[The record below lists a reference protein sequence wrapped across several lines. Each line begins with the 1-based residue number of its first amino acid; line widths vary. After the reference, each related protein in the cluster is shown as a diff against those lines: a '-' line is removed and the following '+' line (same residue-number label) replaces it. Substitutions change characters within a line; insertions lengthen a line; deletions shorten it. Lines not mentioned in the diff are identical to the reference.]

1 MKTAVTFSLLA
12 FLPALTFAFFLPFP
26 MTIGNTKANE
36 IPKVTPDD
44 VCPFIH
50 YIDNELCTNESSH
63 FATKEVVK
71 NTVFYHSRHEGREQ
85 KFDPKQLCPLFS
97 YLNKTYCSSS
107 ETVDFVSHVD
117 ADIANRIKRIKH
129 IFEDIE
135 SVEGIESNHT
145 NDTNNANNVNNNNN
159 NNDTYDFSD
168 HIDPKELC
176 PLIELVDKTFCKS
189 ETLFQNKI
197 DPKDLCPILEEIDIK
212 LCS

>member
-71 NTVFYHSRHEGREQ
+71 NTVFYHSRHEQ

-107 ETVDFVSHVD
+107 ETVNFVSHVD
-117 ADIANRIKRIKH
+117 ADIANRIKIIKH
-129 IFEDIE
+129 IFESIE
-135 SVEGIESNHT
+135 SIESNNT
-145 NDTNNANNVNNNNN
+145 NDTNNANN
-159 NNDTYDFSD
+159 NNDTSEFDD
-168 HIDPKELC
+168 NIDPKELC

>member
-1 MKTAVTFSLLA
+1 
-12 FLPALTFAFFLPFP
+12 

-71 NTVFYHSRHEGREQ
+71 NTVFYHSRHEQ

-107 ETVDFVSHVD
+107 ETVNFVSHVD
-117 ADIANRIKRIKH
+117 ADIANRIKIIKH
-129 IFEDIE
+129 IFE
-135 SVEGIESNHT
+135 SIESNNI
-145 NDTNNANNVNNNNN
+145 NDTNNVCCC
-159 NNDTYDFSD
+159 
-168 HIDPKELC
+168 IL
-176 PLIELVDKTFCKS
+176 DKV
-189 ETLFQNKI
+189 I
-197 DPKDLCPILEEIDIK
+197 
-212 LCS
+212 

>member
-26 MTIGNTKANE
+26 MTIANTKANE
-36 IPKVTPDD
+36 LPKVTPDD

-71 NTVFYHSRHEGREQ
+71 NTVFYHSRHEGHEQ

-117 ADIANRIKRIKH
+117 ADIANRIKIIKH
-129 IFEDIE
+129 IFE
-135 SVEGIESNHT
+135 GIKSNTT
-145 NDTNNANNVNNNNN
+145 NDTKDT
-159 NNDTYDFSD
+159 NDTYDFGD
-168 HIDPKELC
+168 NIDPKELC

-189 ETLFQNKI
+189 ETFFQNKI

-212 LCS
+212 LGS

>member
-26 MTIGNTKANE
+26 MNFETTNVNE
-36 IPKVTPDD
+36 IPKVTPED

-50 YIDNELCTNESSH
+50 YIDNDLCTNESSRY
-63 FATKEVVK
+63 ATKEVVK
-71 NTVFYHSRHEGREQ
+71 NAVFYHPRSEGREQ
-85 KFDPKQLCPLFS
+85 KFDPTQLCPLLS

-107 ETVDFVSHVD
+107 ETANFVSQID
-117 ADIANRIKRIKH
+117 DDTANRIKTIKQN
-129 IFEDIE
+129 FEKIKINIKNKTPD
-135 SVEGIESNHT
+135 SGS
-145 NDTNNANNVNNNNN
+145 DS
-159 NNDTYDFSD
+159 YFSEQ
-168 HIDPKELC
+168 IDPKELC

-197 DPKDLCPILEEIDIK
+197 DPKDLCPILELIDAK

>member
-1 MKTAVTFSLLA
+1 MKIAASFSLLA

-26 MTIGNTKANE
+26 MNFENRNVNE
-36 IPKVTPDD
+36 TPKITPDD

-50 YIDNELCTNESSH
+50 YINNELCSNESSH
-63 FATKEVVK
+63 SDIKEVVK
-71 NTVFYHSRHEGREQ
+71 NTVFYHPHCVGQEQ

-107 ETVDFVSHVD
+107 ETVDFVSHID
-117 ADIANRIKRIKH
+117 ADIANRIKIIKH
-129 IFEDIE
+129 IFE
-135 SVEGIESNHT
+135 SIESN
-145 NDTNNANNVNNNNN
+145 NTNNTNNTNNSNN

-168 HIDPKELC
+168 HLDDPKKLC
-176 PLIELVDKTFCKS
+176 PLIDLVDKTFCKS

-197 DPKDLCPILEEIDIK
+197 DPKDLCPILKDIDTK

>member
-50 YIDNELCTNESSH
+50 YINNELCTNESSSENYPI
-63 FATKEVVK
+63 KEVVK
-71 NTVFYHSRHEGREQ
+71 NTVFYHPRHEGGHEQ

-117 ADIANRIKRIKH
+117 IDIADQIKIVKH
-129 IFEDIE
+129 MFEDIK
-135 SVEGIESNHT
+135 SNNT
-145 NDTNNANNVNNNNN
+145 NDTN
-159 NNDTYDFSD
+159 DTSEFSD

-189 ETLFQNKI
+189 ETLFENKI

>member
-1 MKTAVTFSLLA
+1 
-12 FLPALTFAFFLPFP
+12 
-26 MTIGNTKANE
+26 MTIGNTNANE
-36 IPKVTPDD
+36 LPKVTPDD

-71 NTVFYHSRHEGREQ
+71 NTVFYHSRHEGHEQ

-107 ETVDFVSHVD
+107 ETVNFVSHVD
-117 ADIANRIKRIKH
+117 VDIADQIKIVKH
-129 IFEDIE
+129 LFEDIK
-135 SVEGIESNHT
+135 SNNT
-145 NDTNNANNVNNNNN
+145 NDTN
-159 NNDTYDFSD
+159 DTSEFSD

-189 ETLFQNKI
+189 ETLFENKI

>member
-1 MKTAVTFSLLA
+1 MKTAITFSLLA

-36 IPKVTPDD
+36 LPKVTPDD

-71 NTVFYHSRHEGREQ
+71 NTVFYHSRHQQ

-117 ADIANRIKRIKH
+117 ADIANRIKIIKH
-129 IFEDIE
+129 IFE
-135 SVEGIESNHT
+135 SIESNNI
-145 NDTNNANNVNNNNN
+145 NDTNNANN
-159 NNDTYDFSD
+159 NNDTSEFGDN
-168 HIDPKELC
+168 IDPKELC

>member
-1 MKTAVTFSLLA
+1 MYKQSKMKTVASFSLLA

-26 MTIGNTKANE
+26 MHFENTNVNE
-36 IPKVTPDD
+36 TPKITPED

-50 YIDNELCTNESSH
+50 YINNELCSNDYSH
-63 FATKEVVK
+63 YARKEVVK
-71 NTVFYHSRHEGREQ
+71 NTVFYHSRHEQ

-107 ETVDFVSHVD
+107 ETVDFVSHID

-129 IFEDIE
+129 IFE
-135 SVEGIESNHT
+135 GIERNER
-145 NDTNNANNVNNNNN
+145 NDTNKSNN
-159 NNDTYDFSD
+159 NNDTYDFGD
-168 HIDPKELC
+168 HLDDPKELC

-189 ETLFQNKI
+189 ETLIQNKI
-197 DPKDLCPILEEIDIK
+197 DPKDLCPILKDIDTK

>member
-1 MKTAVTFSLLA
+1 MKTAASFSLLA
-12 FLPALTFAFFLPFP
+12 LLPALTFAFFLPFP
-26 MTIGNTKANE
+26 MHFENTNVNE
-36 IPKVTPDD
+36 TPKITPDD

-50 YIDNELCTNESSH
+50 YINNELCSNESNSVH
-63 FATKEVVK
+63 HVKREVVK
-71 NTVFYHSRHEGREQ
+71 NTVFYHPRQEQ

-107 ETVDFVSHVD
+107 ETVDFISHID
-117 ADIANRIKRIKH
+117 ADIANRIKIIKH

-135 SVEGIESNHT
+135 S
-145 NDTNNANNVNNNNN
+145 NDTNKSNKTNNTNND
-159 NNDTYDFSD
+159 NNDTYDFSEHLD
-168 HIDPKELC
+168 DPKELC

-197 DPKDLCPILEEIDIK
+197 DPKDLCPILKDIDTK

>member
-1 MKTAVTFSLLA
+1 MKTVASFSLLA

-26 MTIGNTKANE
+26 MHFENTNVNE

-50 YIDNELCTNESSH
+50 YINNELCSNDYSH
-63 FATKEVVK
+63 YATKEVVK
-71 NTVFYHSRHEGREQ
+71 NTVFYHPRHEQ

-107 ETVDFVSHVD
+107 ETVDFVSHID
-117 ADIANRIKRIKH
+117 ADIANRIKIIKH
-129 IFEDIE
+129 IFE
-135 SVEGIESNHT
+135 GIESN
-145 NDTNNANNVNNNNN
+145 DTNNTNNTNNTNTNN
-159 NNDTYDFSD
+159 NNDRYDLGE
-168 HIDPKELC
+168 HIDDPKELC
-176 PLIELVDKTFCKS
+176 PLIELVEKTFCKS

-197 DPKDLCPILEEIDIK
+197 DPRDLCPLLEAIDAK

>member
-71 NTVFYHSRHEGREQ
+71 NTVFYHSRHEQ

-107 ETVDFVSHVD
+107 ETVNFVSHVD
-117 ADIANRIKRIKH
+117 ADIANRIKIIKH
-129 IFEDIE
+129 IFE
-135 SVEGIESNHT
+135 SIESNNI
-145 NDTNNANNVNNNNN
+145 NDTNNAKN
-159 NNDTYDFSD
+159 NNDTSEFGDN
-168 HIDPKELC
+168 IDPKELC

-212 LCS
+212 LFS